1 MKHIP
6 NILSTIRILI
16 LPIFVLSMIKDQY
29 MFAGSIIVF
38 SGITDLLDGFLARS
52 FNWQSRLGELLDPLA
67 DKLTQ
72 TTIALTFIVVLKEFR
87 IFFWIILGKDVLML
101 IGSYVSYRKNIEIP
115 AAKWFGKVAT
125 ALFYVTIAL
134 IILFPNIDI
143 TIKKTLLSLVVLS
156 SIFSAVMYFSLFFTN
171 VSVKAN

>member
-1 MKHIP
+1 
-6 NILSTIRILI
+6 
-16 LPIFVLSMIKDQY
+16 PIFVLSMIKDQY

-115 AAKWFGKVAT
+115 A
-125 ALFYVTIAL
+125 
-134 IILFPNIDI
+134 
-143 TIKKTLLSLVVLS
+143 
-156 SIFSAVMYFSLFFTN
+156 
-171 VSVKAN
+171 